1 MLKIDYILLARH
13 FREET
18 LEEENETI
26 IAWQNES
33 VINNMTYNRLKNV
46 CCQEQVPIE
55 EQKITKEETK
65 AWKKIITKILEEED
79 LSVHGER

>member
-18 LEEENETI
+18 LEEENVSI

-33 VINNMTYNRLKNV
+33 ILNSLTYNRLRNV
-46 CCQEQVPIE
+46 CCREQVPID
-55 EQKITKEETK
+55 EQIITEEETMV
-65 AWKKIITKILEEED
+65 WKKIVSRILQEEVE
-79 LSVHGER
+79 G

>member
-18 LEEENETI
+18 LDEENVTI
-26 IAWQNES
+26 ISWQNENA
-33 VINNMTYNRLKNV
+33 INTLTYNRLKNV

-65 AWKKIITKILEEED
+65 AWKKIITKILEEEK
-79 LSVHGER
+79 LSENI